1 MDNKQELIDLFIAA
15 IKQKRKTTNKA
26 EPLAEAVY
34 ETLKPWL
41 GGRGAENVGGA
52 RENQWPDNI
61 VAHRHETTG
70 KWVLYYLTDEQA
82 EKCRRV
88 LAE

>member
-1 MDNKQELIDLFIAA
+1 MEQIIALIDRSLRPYINDAWRGQAA
-15 IKQKRKTTNKA
+15 ETV
-26 EPLAEAVY
+26 AEA
-34 ETLKPWL
+34 LKPWL